1 LTRRVHPIG
10 LCATVAVVPANGDR
24 IPRPTTTRLTHGA
37 TTACDYLSKRSKKQ
51 VNKPNANRAA
61 CVHKRMWSDFIMD
74 LLLFLTNF
82 GCEVTPGSN
91 ASLFDFNGNGILDQ
105 SDFLQ
110 MLSNQPPTTSCPRPK

>member
-1 LTRRVHPIG
+1 MAGRRVVS
-10 LCATVAVVPANGDR
+10 CCE
-24 IPRPTTTRLTHGA
+24 
-37 TTACDYLSKRSKKQ
+37 TAQREMRSFSNRTGRWFTASMFGQTGNDLSKRSKKQ

-74 LLLFLTNF
+74 LLLFLNNF

-91 ASLFDFNGNGILDQ
+91 ASVFDFNGNGIYDQ

-110 MLSNQPPTTSCPRPK
+110 LLSNQPPPYQWPRLK